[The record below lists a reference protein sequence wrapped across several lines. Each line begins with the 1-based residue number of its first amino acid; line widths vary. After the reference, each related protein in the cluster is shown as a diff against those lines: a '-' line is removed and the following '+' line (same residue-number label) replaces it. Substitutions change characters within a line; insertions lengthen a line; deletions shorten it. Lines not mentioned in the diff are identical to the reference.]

1 MRKAILIVLLTL
13 CLLLAGCQRDVSPP
27 EPEKPSSSAPVTEL
41 AQTPA
46 EPAPEPLVLNRLTV
60 EVVVDWEDADR
71 ILSSLEEL
79 SQLLHEA
86 LGGKLC
92 LVDDVTVTIGT
103 AGGITAQA
111 LADGGVDA
119 AFLPTADFL
128 ELEAGTATTVLESE
142 DGSVAAAVSAGMDER
157 FCPILAEALTGLE
170 EGWRF
175 TETCY
180 PGTVFSPV
188 EQG

>member
-1 MRKAILIVLLTL
+1 MRKVILIFLAAL
-13 CLLLAGCQRDVSPP
+13 CLLPAGCQKDVPPP
-27 EPEKPSSSAPVTEL
+27 EEPPSPAPVTEP

-46 EPAPEPLVLNRLTV
+46 EPAPEPLALNRLTV

-79 SQLLHEA
+79 SQLLHDA
-86 LGGKLC
+86 LDGKHC
-92 LVDDVTVTIGT
+92 LADDVAVTIGT

-119 AFLPTADFL
+119 AFLPMADFL
-128 ELEAGTATTVLESE
+128 EMEEGTAAAVLESE
-142 DGSVAAAVSAGMDER
+142 DGGVVAAVAAGMDER
-157 FCPILAEALTGLE
+157 FYSILAEALTELE
-170 EGWRF
+170 AGWKF

-180 PGTVFSPV
+180 PGTAFASV
-188 EQG
+188 E

>member
-1 MRKAILIVLLTL
+1 MRKAILIVLLSL
-13 CLLLAGCQRDVSPP
+13 CLLLAGCQKDVPPP
-27 EPEKPSSSAPVTEL
+27 EPEEPSSPAPVTEP

-79 SQLLHEA
+79 SQLLREA

-92 LVDDVTVTIGT
+92 LADDVVVTIGT

-128 ELEAGTATTVLESE
+128 EMEEGKAAAVLESE
-142 DGSVAAAVSAGMDER
+142 DGGVAAAVSTGMDER
-157 FCPILAEALTGLE
+157 FGSILAEALTELE
-170 EGWRF
+170 AGWKF

-180 PGTVFSPV
+180 PGMVFSAV
-188 EQG
+188 E